1 MDQICPILC
10 VRLRDFLS
18 FTTIAFVL
26 TNSLIDLKFMNYS
39 YFSCFLHIFLLEL
52 SSKIAALFSSPY
64 RQVKKRGNIKTNML
78 VDSNESFLYCLRL
91 IVKKLHNA
99 TCLIV
104 HLYLKCFIK
113 KIWKRLCF
121 FPKWQSLM
129 PKKIIVWFLSE
140 PHTKVSHLFCFVAS
154 FCWRLFPGFSCEH
167 VIWDELRSKDNHR
180 HPNQLFKRSGLVPK
194 TARNQEFHDNNFSY
208 CSIFLLKIIA
218 TRINFKTEVKNFKTE
233 IKNFKTETKNF
244 ITSFKLSS
252 FCCKKITTLTLEVII
267 LKLMGKRLMNTK
279 TKKIILNQ
287 WLLSKPV
294 RNQEFFVK
302 QCVMIIAISIKLQ

>member
-1 MDQICPILC
+1 MTETIL
-10 VRLRDFLS
+10 
-18 FTTIAFVL
+18 I
-26 TNSLIDLKFMNYS
+26 
-39 YFSCFLHIFLLEL
+39 LH
-52 SSKIAALFSSPY
+52 
-64 RQVKKRGNIKTNML
+64 
-78 VDSNESFLYCLRL
+78 
-91 IVKKLHNA
+91 H
-99 TCLIV
+99 
-104 HLYLKCFIK
+104 
-113 KIWKRLCF
+113 F
-121 FPKWQSLM
+121 FA
-129 PKKIIVWFLSE
+129 E
-140 PHTKVSHLFCFVAS
+140 
-154 FCWRLFPGFSCEH
+154 
-167 VIWDELRSKDNHR
+167 NHR
-180 HPNQLFKRSGLVPK
+180 DPNQLFKRSGLVPK

-287 WLLSKPV
+287 WLHSKPV

-302 QCVMIIAISIKLQ
+302 QCVMIIAISIKLQKSNFFQNQLKSILLWQKYPQLATLFR